1 MKAGK
6 WNEAPAKTC
15 GVESA
20 RFSAGASLSAYFAMA
35 AVMPSAVPAG
45 QDDAGAALAV
55 RVAAGPGLWED
66 QGWLGELRRDGLVT
80 ELLAAGVI
88 ERAVAGGGHGC
99 RLERA
104 LTAAMTLLCV
114 ITACLFTGQ
123 GYDLVLARVFRMP
136 GTRVRPGTRTP
147 TGPALSRAR
156 ARLGE
161 DTARRAFELDAA
173 RGDVPLAAGGTAFGL
188 ELVIFDGTTL
198 DLFACPEL
206 AAEFGVPEGGTNPK
220 LRAVAL
226 LQAGTMRWKAAALG
240 GYHDGENALCDRLEG
255 ALGPGQL
262 SLADRGFF
270 SMDRWL
276 RFSGTGAHLLW
287 RVKNSAKSVPFRRLR
302 MLKDGSELVLLRES
316 GNMLGKRRRQA
327 GDRTLARLPDTLARL
342 VCFTVL
348 TRTRRG
354 RAKTAQ
360 VRVLTTLLDPDAFP
374 AREIAALYASRW
386 QVETAFLHLKR
397 TVRGAGRALRGRSPV
412 LARQEAW
419 ALFLVHNMI
428 AALAA
433 RAAAT
438 AGTGLSAV
446 SFTAV
451 LSLVREHVTADACC
465 PHCGYRPASAADPL
479 GPLTTAIAAQ
489 PLAREN
495 RKRTSGRTS
504 AERTRWPTEE
514 AAYDLTIIPS
524 NLPESRHKSEKLR
537 AVVSRL

>member
-1 MKAGK
+1 
-6 WNEAPAKTC
+6 
-15 GVESA
+15 
-20 RFSAGASLSAYFAMA
+20 LSAYFAMPV
-35 AVMPSAVPAG
+35 AVPSAVSAG
-45 QDDAGAALAV
+45 QDDGEAALAA

-66 QGWLGELRRDGLVT
+66 EAWLGELRRDGLVA
-80 ELLAAGVI
+80 ELLAGGVI
-88 ERAVAGGGHGC
+88 GQAVAGGGHGH

-104 LTAAMTLLCV
+104 LTAAVTLLCV

-136 GTRVRPGTRTP
+136 GARVRPGTPVP
-147 TGPALSRAR
+147 TGPAFSRAR
-156 ARLGE
+156 GRLGE
-161 DTARRAFELDAA
+161 DTVRRAFELDAA
-173 RGDVPLAAGGTAFGL
+173 RDDVPLAAGGTAFGL

-198 DLFACPEL
+198 GLFDCPEL
-206 AAEFGVPEGGTNPK
+206 AAEFGVPEGGTHPK
-220 LRAVAL
+220 LRAVGL

-240 GYHDGENALCDRLEG
+240 GYHDGENTLCDQLQG

-276 RFSGTGAHLLW
+276 RFSATGAHLLW
-287 RVKNSAKSVPFRRLR
+287 RVKNGAKSVPFRRLR
-302 MLKDGSELVLLRES
+302 TLRDGSELVLLRES
-316 GNMLGKRRRQA
+316 GSMLGKRRREA
-327 GDRTLARLPDTLARL
+327 GNRALARLPDTIARL

-354 RAKTAQ
+354 RSKTAQ
-360 VRVLTTLLDPDAFP
+360 VRVLTTLLDPEAFP
-374 AREIAALYASRW
+374 AREIAALYAARW

-397 TVRGAGRALRGRSPV
+397 TVRGTGRALRGRSPV

-433 RAAAT
+433 RAAAA
-438 AGTGLSAV
+438 AGTGLAAV

-451 LSLVREHVTADACC
+451 LSLVREHVAADACC
-465 PHCGYRPASAADPL
+465 RHCGYRPASPADPL
-479 GPLTTAIAAQ
+479 GPLTAAITAQ

-495 RKRTSGRTS
+495 RKRTSGRTNS
-504 AERTRWPTEE
+504 ERRKWPTEE
-514 AAYDLTIIPS
+514 ADYDLTIIPS
-524 NLPESRHKSEKLR
+524 NLPKADTSPRS
-537 AVVSRL
+537 

>member
-1 MKAGK
+1 MRERGGEGEENGTKPLLGRVVS
-6 WNEAPAKTC
+6 NHH
-15 GVESA
+15 V
-20 RFSAGASLSAYFAMA
+20 SAGASLSAYFAMPV
-35 AVMPSAVPAG
+35 AVPSAVSAG
-45 QDDAGAALAV
+45 QDDEGTVLAA

-66 QGWLGELRRDGLVT
+66 ESWLGELRRDGLVG
-80 ELLAAGVI
+80 ELLGRGVI
-88 ERAVAGGGHGC
+88 GRAAAEGGHGH

-104 LTAAMTLLCV
+104 LDAAMTMLCV
-114 ITACLFTGQ
+114 ITCCLFPAH
-123 GYDLVLARVFRMP
+123 GYDLVLARAFRMP
-136 GTRVRPGTRTP
+136 GTRVRPGTAVP

-156 ARLGE
+156 GRLGE
-161 DTARRAFELDAA
+161 DAVRRAFELEAD
-173 RGDVPLAAGGTAFGL
+173 RDDVPLAAGGTAFGL

-206 AAEFGVPEGGTNPK
+206 AAESGVPDGGTHPK
-220 LRAVAL
+220 LRAVGL

-240 GYHDGENALCDRLEG
+240 GYHDGENTLCDQLQG

-276 RFSGTGAHLLW
+276 RFSAAGAHLLW

-302 MLKDGSELVLLRES
+302 TLKDGSELVLLRES
-316 GNMLGKRRRQA
+316 GNMLGKRRRET
-327 GDRTLARLPDTLARL
+327 GDRTLGRLPDTVARL

-354 RAKTAQ
+354 RAKTTQ
-360 VRVLTTLLDPDAFP
+360 VRVLTTLLDPDTFP
-374 AREIAALYASRW
+374 AREIAALYAARW

-397 TVRGAGRALRGRSPV
+397 TVRGSGRTLRGRSPA

-428 AALAA
+428 ATLAA
-433 RAAAT
+433 RAAAA
-438 AGTGLSAV
+438 AGTGIAAV

-451 LSLVREHVTADACC
+451 LSLVREHVAADACC
-465 PHCGYRPASAADPL
+465 PHCGRRPASAADPL
-479 GPLTTAIAAQ
+479 GPLTAAITAH

-504 AERTRWPTEE
+504 SERNKWPTEE
-514 AAYDLTIIPS
+514 ADYDLTIIPS
-524 NLPESRHKSEKLR
+524 NLPKADTSPRS
-537 AVVSRL
+537 